1 MGLGGKISRSIKNP
15 KKAIQR
21 NYNRVDDLAGKKLFG
36 NTVGFKRNLVGTKE
50 LSKGKKLNLQND
62 NPLAFELQKNQFLL
76 LPNFFTNSLID
87 DVRTQYD
94 QLIENDDT
102 SIQLSVVDGKS
113 YSRHIMKPL
122 SNLPILKKFIDEK
135 IMKILS
141 DFYGR
146 NFMVKQVNCFR
157 NYHVPQEIATKHEMF
172 ADHWHCDR
180 RNISEIKLFVCLRDV
195 TEKDGPF
202 HVQTLERTKQLMK
215 LGFGTREDYNISKDE
230 LENHQFMKSG
240 IGSSGTAYFANANLC
255 LHKAGIPESGHFR
268 DLINFVFVPTDDPLP
283 DDWEKNVVDT
293 LTKNN
298 NPLV

>member
-1 MGLGGKISRSIKNP
+1 MGIGGKISRSIKNP
-15 KKAIQR
+15 KKTITR
-21 NYNRVDDLAGKKLFG
+21 NFNRVDDLAGKKLFG
-36 NTVGFKRNLVGTKE
+36 NTVGFKRNFTGSKE
-50 LSKGKKLNLQND
+50 LSKGKKSNLEND
-62 NPLAFELQKNQFLL
+62 NHLAFELQQNQFLL
-76 LPNFFTNSLID
+76 LSNFYDCSLID
-87 DVRTQYD
+87 DVRNQYD
-94 QLIENDDT
+94 QLIEDDDT
-102 SIQLSVVDGKS
+102 SIQLSVVDGTC
-113 YSRHIMKPL
+113 YSRHVMEPL
-122 SNLPILKKFIDEK
+122 SNLPIIKKFIDEK

-157 NYHVPQEIATKHEMF
+157 NYHVPQEIASKYEMF

-195 TEKDGPF
+195 TAKDGPF

-215 LGFGTREDYNISKDE
+215 LGFGTRDNYKLSKDE
-230 LENHQFMKSG
+230 LENPQFMKRG

-268 DLINFVFVPTDDPLP
+268 DLINFVFVPADDPLP
-283 DDWEKNVVDT
+283 NDWEKNVVNT

-298 NPLV
+298 NPLI